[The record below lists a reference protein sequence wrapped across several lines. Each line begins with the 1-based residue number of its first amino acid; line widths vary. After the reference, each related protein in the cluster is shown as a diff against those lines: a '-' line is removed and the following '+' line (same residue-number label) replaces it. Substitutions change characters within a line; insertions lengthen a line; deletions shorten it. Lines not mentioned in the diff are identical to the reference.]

1 MGNTTNK
8 EPYRSSTAHAHRM
21 YGGGGVIIVIIIIIF
36 KKQKQTE

>member
-1 MGNTTNK
+1 MGNTTTK

-21 YGGGGVIIVIIIIIF
+21 YGGGGVIIVIIIIF